1 MLYRLIPSRGAE
13 PKSLGAGLNP
23 PHWARVAGLPGR
35 LASSQFA
42 RPDDQ
47 RRLHWI
53 GASMKSALPIAIWF
67 MLVLCSSAFAQLAP
81 AAPAEMISNYRLQ
94 HGEGRVT
101 PDSTLNRIAHEQA
114 AAMAAKDLLDH
125 NTALAPF
132 ASRVAAA
139 KSQRS
144 AENIAYGYDTFPK
157 TLDQWID
164 SPEHRKNLLM
174 PGALK
179 VGVASAKSPTTH
191 RTYWAMVITS
201 GERSQSASSAAH
213 RTTSRRDDEACRM
226 KIWNGRRPPRRGD
239 LSNENSGSVLVS
251 R

>member
-1 MLYRLIPSRGAE
+1 
-13 PKSLGAGLNP
+13 
-23 PHWARVAGLPGR
+23 
-35 LASSQFA
+35 
-42 RPDDQ
+42 
-47 RRLHWI
+47 
-53 GASMKSALPIAIWF
+53 MKSALPISVWLA
-67 MLVLCSSAFAQLAP
+67 LALCSSAVAQPAP
-81 AAPAEMISNYRLQ
+81 AAPAEMISNYRVQ
-94 HGEGRVT
+94 HGEGPVT
-101 PDSTLNRIAHEQA
+101 ADATLNRMAREQA

-144 AENIAYGYDTFPK
+144 AENIAYGYDSFPK

-179 VGVASAKSPTTH
+179 VGVASAKSSTTH

-201 GERSQSASSAAH
+201 GERSQSAPSSAH
-213 RTTSRRDDEACRM
+213 RTTSRRGEETCRL
-226 KIWNGRRPPRRGD
+226 KLLG
-239 LSNENSGSVLVS
+239 LCL
-251 R
+251 